1 VGGLWENFLVSE
13 RLKQNSYN
21 ESLVRS
27 YFWRTKQQQKIDYV
41 EELKGKLDAY
51 EFKWNPKRN
60 VNFPKTFTEEY
71 DSKNLLVNRRNFR
84 DFVGN

>member
-1 VGGLWENFLVSE
+1 LA
-13 RLKQNSYN
+13 
-21 ESLVRS
+21 
-27 YFWRTKQQQKIDYV
+27 
-41 EELKGKLDAY
+41 GKLTAY

-71 DSKNLLVNRRNFR
+71 SSKNLLVNRRNFR